1 MELLFITL
9 GGAVLGLGFRY
20 AFPGRHSYG
29 VLLLPALGASIAAAV
44 WAALTWAGWKYDGGW
59 IWAVTLVVAGA
70 SVIVSAIVIGR
81 LRTASDERMLQ
92 SLSRA

>member
-20 AFPGRHSYG
+20 AFPGRLSYG

>member
-92 SLSRA
+92 SLSRG

>member
-44 WAALTWAGWKYDGGW
+44 WEALTWAGWKYDGGW
-59 IWAVTLVVAGA
+59 IWAVSLVIAGVGAIVA
-70 SVIVSAIVIGR
+70 AIVIAR
-81 LRTASDERMLQ
+81 VRTAADESMLAR
-92 SLSRA
+92 LSRA